1 MRMADRYIIN
11 KCLNGDST
19 AFGMLVDKY
28 KESVYALAYS
38 KLRNFHDAEDVTQ
51 EAFMKAY
58 QNLRT
63 LRQWDDFHA
72 WIYAIT
78 NNICKMMIRS
88 RSRQPDREF
97 IEDQDVKSLHTDKS
111 YYESPML
118 ELLHEALDSLP
129 ETYQQVLTLHYL
141 GGMDGTEIAEFLG
154 MSPTSIWQRLS
165 RARSLLRKEMLDMMS
180 ETFEQNRLKA
190 GFTFRIVEM
199 VKGIR
204 LNPISPKALPWGL
217 SLATGIIIAVLS
229 IGTHLNPMDK
239 IGSMSGSPL
248 PYESKVL
255 KIGEIPVDVIKVSNI
270 SVLSNQQWNG
280 TGLGSVVPS
289 LQNALFMAPQAEG
302 GTWTKKSD
310 MPTPRWA
317 LSTSVVNG
325 KIYAI
330 GGGDAQDMTTA
341 TVEEYDPVTDKWKKK
356 ADMPTK
362 RHHLSTSVVNGKIY
376 AIGGE
381 DENGIITAIE
391 EYDPI
396 ADKWKK
402 KADMPNSRFYFSSS
416 VVNGKI
422 YIIGGD
428 PKVFGGDPK
437 VFAGNSVEEY
447 DPVNETWVRK
457 ASIPTIRDLLSTSV
471 VNGKIYAIGGS
482 GAWPDGHL
490 PSVEEYD
497 PATDTWTKKAD
508 MPTARY
514 LVATAVVNGKIY
526 AFGGYNNDLW
536 FCSMVEEYDPT
547 NDTWTKKTNMPLARN
562 SLSASTVNEK
572 VYIIG
577 GYNYINKVSTNI
589 PEVEEYDP
597 NAGEGVNFKCKLPTT
612 WGDVKLARNK

>member
-1 MRMADRYIIN
+1 MADRYIIN

-78 NNICKMMIRS
+78 YNICKMMIRS

-97 IEDQDVKSLHTDKS
+97 IEDQTVKSLHIEGS
-111 YYESPML
+111 YHDDPML

-165 RARSLLRKEMLDMMS
+165 RARSLLRKEMLDIMS

-199 VKGIR
+199 VKRIR

-229 IGTHLNPMDK
+229 IGTHLSIINPT
-239 IGSMSGSPL
+239 GSMSGSPL
-248 PYESKVL
+248 PSESKVL
-255 KIGEIPVDVIKVSNI
+255 KVGEIPVDVMKVSNI
-270 SVLSNQQWNG
+270 SVLSNQRWKGN
-280 TGLGSVVPS
+280 GLGSVVPS

-302 GTWTKKSD
+302 GTWTKKAD
-310 MPTPRWA
+310 MLTPRSA

-330 GGGDAQDMTTA
+330 GGINDNEKQVS
-341 TVEEYDPVTDKWKKK
+341 TVEEYDPITNTWKKK

-362 RHHLSTSVVNGKIY
+362 RSHLSTSVVNGKIY
-376 AIGGE
+376 AMGGE
-381 DENGIITAIE
+381 YENEVVTAIE
-391 EYDPI
+391 EYDPVI
-396 ADKWKK
+396 DKWKK
-402 KADMPNSRFYFSSS
+402 KADMPSIRYYFSSS

-428 PKVFGGDPK
+428 PKLIGGDPNI
-437 VFAGNSVEEY
+437 FAGNSVEEY
-447 DPVNETWVRK
+447 DPINETWVRK

-482 GAWPDGHL
+482 GQWPDANL

-514 LVATAVVNGKIY
+514 LMVTVVVNGKIY

-536 FCSMVEEYDPT
+536 FCSMVEEYDPKT
-547 NDTWTKKTNMPLARN
+547 DTWTKKTNMPLARN
-562 SLSASTVNEK
+562 NLSASAVNEK

-577 GYNYINKVSTNI
+577 GYNIINNVSTNI

-597 NAGEGVNFKCKLPTT
+597 GTTGQSINPKGKLPTT

>member
-1 MRMADRYIIN
+1 MADRYIIN

-97 IEDQDVKSLHTDKS
+97 IEDQTVKSLHIEGS
-111 YYESPML
+111 YHKDPML

-154 MSPTSIWQRLS
+154 MSPTSVWQRLS

-229 IGTHLNPMDK
+229 IGTHLNIINPT
-239 IGSMSGSPL
+239 GSMSGSPL
-248 PYESKVL
+248 PCESKVL
-255 KIGEIPVDVIKVSNI
+255 KVGEIPVDVIKFSNI
-270 SVLSNQQWNG
+270 SVLSNQRWNG
-280 TGLGSVVPS
+280 NGLGSVVPS
-289 LQNALFMAPQAEG
+289 FQNALFMAPQAEG
-302 GTWTKKSD
+302 GTWTKKAD
-310 MPTPRWA
+310 MPAPRSH
-317 LSTSVVNG
+317 LSVCGVNG

-330 GGGDAQDMTTA
+330 GGLTQLGIALP
-341 TVEEYDPVTDKWKKK
+341 TVEEYDPVTDKWAKK
-356 ADMPTK
+356 ADMLTARLNLSSCVANGKIYAMGGWPGQGASIE
-362 RHHLSTSVVNGKIY
+362 LSTVEEYDPVTDKWTKKANMPTERQMFSSSSAKGKIY
-376 AIGGE
+376 AIGGWRR
-381 DENGIITAIE
+381 GIELMTVE
-391 EYDPI
+391 EYDPET
-396 ADKWKK
+396 DKWTKKNDILIAKYGLSACTVKEKIYVFGGYGVPDNPFQTVEEYDPATDKWVK
-402 KADMPNSRFYFSSS
+402 KADMIIARAYLSSS
-416 VVNGKI
+416 VVNEKI
-422 YIIGGD
+422 YT
-428 PKVFGGDPK
+428 FGG
-437 VFAGNSVEEY
+437 
-447 DPVNETWVRK
+447 VNN
-457 ASIPTIRDLLSTSV
+457 IQYLS
-471 VNGKIYAIGGS
+471 A
-482 GAWPDGHL
+482 
-490 PSVEEYD
+490 VEEYD
-497 PATDTWTKKAD
+497 PATDTWAKKSD
-508 MPTARY
+508 MPTARAF
-514 LVATAVVNGKIY
+514 LSTDTVKEKIY
-526 AFGGYNNDLW
+526 AIGGDVNTIGNAL
-536 FCSMVEEYDPT
+536 SIVEEYDPGT
-547 NDTWTKKTNMPLARN
+547 
-562 SLSASTVNEK
+562 
-572 VYIIG
+572 
-577 GYNYINKVSTNI
+577 
-589 PEVEEYDP
+589 
-597 NAGEGVNFKCKLPTT
+597 GESINFKGKLPTT